1 MTPPQIRA
9 ARGLLNWTVQER
21 PRATKPTPD
30 GALSPPLF
38 AVLLVG
44 RLQPVLT
51 FGREIGKRFHECRE
65 IATRHRPETGW
76 VESDFEHE
84 SRFIQAMAG

>member
-1 MTPPQIRA
+1 MAQQYEGRDLHDHDQAHAGRRIESH
-9 ARGLLNWTVQER
+9 LI
-21 PRATKPTPD
+21 
-30 GALSPPLF
+30 

-51 FGREIGKRFHECRE
+51 FGREVGKRCHEWSG

-76 VESDFEHE
+76 VEKGFEHQP
-84 SRFIQAMAG
+84 RFIQAMVG